1 MLVLRDPDTV
11 ESIPSPAIRQ
21 FIQQRIELMRDEE
34 PYNPDEHGFFIV
46 IEVGDQ
52 ADEVAEATGCPL
64 LQSCHGGARLG
75 DEDFVPLFE
84 YAAEHDGFYELVY
97 IVNDSGFAH
106 IVIVPDCSG
115 IDPRLAKLCTDF
127 A

>member
-1 MLVLRDPDTV
+1 MLVLRDTEAIQSLPF
-11 ESIPSPAIRQ
+11 PAIRQ
-21 FIQQRIELMRDEE
+21 FINERIELMRDGET
-34 PYNPDEHGFFIV
+34 YDPDNHGFFIV

-64 LQSCHGGARLG
+64 LT
-75 DEDFVPLFE
+75 PLFE
-84 YAAEHDGFYELVY
+84 YVEAHDGFYEIVY
-97 IVNDSGFAH
+97 IVNDSGFAY
-106 IVIVPDCSG
+106 IVIVPDCPG